1 MTVSTSK
8 SAYLDCYDLLD
19 RALDSPI
26 GIRNR
31 CANRGMANNL
41 RTRLHYARAISR
53 RESLEIYAADHPAHG
68 TSPYDPLVI
77 RIQQDGKLWWIYIE
91 PRAIQGEVEEL
102 GAAE

>member
-8 SAYLDCYDLLD
+8 SAYLDCYDLFD
-19 RALDSPI
+19 RALDSAI

-68 TSPYDPLVI
+68 TSPYDSLVV
-77 RIQQDGKLWWIYIE
+77 RIQQNKDGYWIYIE
-91 PRAIQGEVEEL
+91 PRMVHGEVEEL
-102 GAAE
+102 AAE